1 MPPQLKEPCESVEPA
16 PSSEEAPLLP
26 AGEPPERLSVM
37 ARTAY
42 GVGHVLN
49 DVCAS
54 MWFSYTL
61 LFLHAVT
68 GMPGAQAGAILMLG
82 QVVDALATPLVGM
95 LADRPL
101 TGSLRKYGRRK
112 ICHLIGTVMVLV
124 TFPFIFMPCWMCE
137 TPISVTPPPGQPVV
151 VGTVPP
157 WQVDWWQQ
165 ILYYTPLVAVFQIG
179 WAAVQIAHLSLI
191 PDLTASA
198 HGRTELTAIRYSM
211 SVCSSIAVY
220 LITWSVLRVTRNK
233 AGDQIGPQDAY
244 KFQNIVLIGVGLGSL
259 FSLWFHAGLK
269 EPASLQQKQSAA
281 KRDKEQPPLLFKSTA
296 AFFKDPRLYQAA
308 VLYVSSRLFTTL
320 SQVFV
325 PLYLDESL
333 GEDAESLALVPLCTF
348 VASFV
353 ASLVVKGMNKGLGR
367 MLAYMIGALLCMI
380 GCVWIYFGEG
390 PTYQSR
396 DVYFV
401 ATLLGGGSSVTLVT
415 SLCITADLIGDN
427 TDSGAAVYSAVT
439 FADKLFNGLAVMM
452 IESLKC
458 PNRWECPHYYR
469 DAVAFVCGGTV
480 LVGILTLATYWRP
493 SRLCHQGSRENRIP

>member
-1 MPPQLKEPCESVEPA
+1 MPPQRTGPVAVLPPEPET
-16 PSSEEAPLLP
+16 SEEAAPLLP
-26 AGEPPERLSVM
+26 PEVPDRLTIMSRV
-37 ARTAY
+37 AY

-61 LFLHAVT
+61 LFMHAVT

-95 LADRPL
+95 VADKPMA
-101 TGSLRKYGRRK
+101 GPLRKYGRRK
-112 ICHLIGTVMVLV
+112 VCHLVGTILV
-124 TFPFIFMPCWMCE
+124 ILSFPFIFAPCWLCA
-137 TPISVTPPPGQPVV
+137 TPISVTPVPGQLPDP
-151 VGTVPP
+151 GMMPP
-157 WQVDWWQQ
+157 DTVDWWQQ
-165 ILYYTPLVAVFQIG
+165 IIYYAPLVTIFQIG

-211 SVCSSIAVY
+211 SVVSSIAVY
-220 LITWSVLRVTRNK
+220 MITWSVLRVTRKNP
-233 AGDQIGPQDAY
+233 GDQIGPQDAF

-259 FSLWFHAGLK
+259 FSLWFHVSLK
-269 EPASLQQKQSAA
+269 EPPSLQQKQSAA
-281 KRDKEQPPLLFKSTA
+281 KRDKEQAPLLFKSTS

-348 VASFV
+348 IASFV
-353 ASLVVKGMNKGLGR
+353 ASLVVKYMNKGLGR
-367 MLAYMIGALLCMI
+367 MVTYMVGALLCMI
-380 GCVWIYFGEG
+380 GCIWIYVGEG
-390 PTYQSR
+390 LTFQNR
-396 DVYFV
+396 DIYFV
-401 ATLLGGGSSVTLVT
+401 ATLLGTGSSVTLVT
-415 SLCITADLIGDN
+415 SLCITADLIGDS

-439 FADKLFNGLAVMM
+439 FADKLFNGLAVMV

-458 PNRWECPHYYR
+458 PNKWECPHYYR

-480 LVGILTLATYWRP
+480 LVGILTLVTYWRP
-493 SRLCHQGSRENRIP
+493 RLWCQGSRANRIP